1 MLDISNL
8 NYFLLGIIGVICI
21 FALAIGI
28 DKMAKV
34 IVGNYILAVI
44 CMAINNVISLWSNQ
58 LNIFQATNPLSNY
71 SQLQSFLINGKTG
84 IILVAY
90 LLLLV
95 ILLNK
100 TKIHVDVASIPLPR
114 VGLVILM
121 VIMTVISIL
130 LTIGIAVR
138 WFQIIDYTQVI
149 NVAKY
154 FVTYPVLYNVI
165 QYVPLV
171 LLIHWLA
178 TLYLISEFDSDGG
191 HSSHSHWDSH
201 H

>member
-1 MLDISNL
+1 MLDLSNL
-8 NYFLLGIIGVICI
+8 NYFLLGIIGVVCI
-21 FALAIGI
+21 FAIAIGV
-28 DKMAKV
+28 DKMARV
-34 IVGNYILAVI
+34 IVWNYILAVI
-44 CMAINNVISLWSNQ
+44 CMAINNVLSIWSNQ
-58 LNIFQATNPLSNY
+58 LNLLQTNNPLSNY

-95 ILLNK
+95 VLLNK
-100 TKIHVDVASIPLPR
+100 TKIHVDIANIPLPKAW
-114 VGLVILM
+114 LMILM

-130 LTIGIAVR
+130 LTMAIAVR
-138 WFQIIDYTQVI
+138 WFQIIDYHQVI

-154 FVTYPVLYNVI
+154 FIEYPVLYNTI
-165 QYVPLV
+165 QYIPLI

-178 TLYLISEFDSDGG
+178 TLYLISEFDGG
-191 HSSHSHWDSH
+191 SAQYHGWWDH